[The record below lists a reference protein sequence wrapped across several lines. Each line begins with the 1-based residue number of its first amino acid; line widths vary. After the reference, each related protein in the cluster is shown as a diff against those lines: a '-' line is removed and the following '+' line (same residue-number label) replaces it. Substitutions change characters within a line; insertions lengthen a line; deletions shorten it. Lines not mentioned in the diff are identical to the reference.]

1 MDKSRIYTIAFS
13 LFVILFTISAG
24 FTIVA
29 LDQTNSI
36 GSKVCDDWKETVVM
50 ADDAITH
57 TRSWNE
63 RAISRQYDMLLSPD
77 GAYASAPSIQ
87 TKVKLIQ
94 NFSNEMVAHIILLQV
109 DLAEFV
115 DGPNCK
121 AVAGKRENVA
131 NQIYYP
137 VRVGGVDS
145 IRGFYPYF
153 MTDKMYSEST
163 SRATLL
169 KEAIEKYKKDILSIC
184 EGMDPRSL
192 GLECNDVNGEPW
204 EDVTFGNKSIAST
217 FIILN
222 TLISDVRA
230 AEAEALRF
238 YIANKIDEE

>member
-1 MDKSRIYTIAFS
+1 M
-13 LFVILFTISAG
+13 LVIG
-24 FTIVA
+24 FTIAAGIAIVA
-29 LDQTNSI
+29 MESSSSSDL
-36 GSKVCDDWKETVVM
+36 KKTVVL

-57 TRSWNE
+57 TRSWSE

-87 TKVKLIQ
+87 TEVKLIQ
-94 NFSNEMVAHIILLQV
+94 NLSNEMVAHIILLQV

-137 VRVGGVDS
+137 VRLGGVDS

-163 SRATLL
+163 SRATIL

-192 GLECNDVNGEPW
+192 GLECNDVSGEPW
-204 EDVTFGNKSIAST
+204 ENVTFGNKSIAST

-238 YIANKIDEE
+238 FIANKIDEE

>member
-1 MDKSRIYTIAFS
+1 MDKSRIYTIVFS

-24 FTIVA
+24 FAIVA

-36 GSKVCDDWKETVVM
+36 GTKVCDDWKETVVM

-63 RAISRQYDMLLSPD
+63 RSISRQYDILLSPD

-94 NFSNEMVAHIILLQV
+94 NLSNEMVAHIILLQV
-109 DLAEFV
+109 DLAELV

-121 AVAGKRENVA
+121 AVDGKRENVA
-131 NQIYYP
+131 NHIYYP
-137 VRVGGVDS
+137 VRLGGVDS
-145 IRGFYPYF
+145 LRGFYPY
-153 MTDKMYSEST
+153 MTETYSENT

-184 EGMDPRSL
+184 KGMYPQVL

-204 EDVTFGNKSIAST
+204 EEVTFGNKSIAST

-230 AEAEALRF
+230 AEAETLLFFTAQR
-238 YIANKIDEE
+238 IDKE

>member
-13 LFVILFTISAG
+13 LFVILFTLSAG
-24 FTIVA
+24 FAIVA

-36 GSKVCDDWKETVVM
+36 GAKVCDDWKETVVM

-57 TRSWNE
+57 TRSWSE
-63 RAISRQYDMLLSPD
+63 RAISRQYDMILSPD

-87 TKVKLIQ
+87 TEVKLIQ
-94 NFSNEMVAHIILLQV
+94 YLSNEMVAHIILLQV

-137 VRVGGVDS
+137 VRLGGVDS
-145 IRGFYPYF
+145 IRGFYPY
-153 MTDKMYSEST
+153 MTETYSESA
-163 SRATLL
+163 SPATLL
-169 KEAIEKYKKDILSIC
+169 KEAIEKYKRDILSIC
-184 EGMDPRSL
+184 EGMDPRLL
-192 GLECNDVNGEPW
+192 GLECNNVNGEPW
-204 EDVTFGNKSIAST
+204 EEVTFGNKSIAAT

-238 YIANKIDEE
+238 FIANNIVEEE

>member
-63 RAISRQYDMLLSPD
+63 RTISRQYDMLLSPD

-87 TKVKLIQ
+87 TEVKLIQ
-94 NFSNEMVAHIILLQV
+94 YLSNEMVAHIILLQV

-137 VRVGGVDS
+137 VRLGGVDS
-145 IRGFYPYF
+145 IRGFYPY
-153 MTDKMYSEST
+153 MTETYSESA
-163 SRATLL
+163 SPATLL
-169 KEAIEKYKKDILSIC
+169 KEAIEKYKRDILSIC
-184 EGMDPRSL
+184 EGMDPRLL
-192 GLECNDVNGEPW
+192 GLECNNVNGEPW
-204 EDVTFGNKSIAST
+204 EEVTFGNKSIAAT

-238 YIANKIDEE
+238 FIANNIVEEE

>member
-63 RAISRQYDMLLSPD
+63 RTISRQYDMLLSPD

-87 TKVKLIQ
+87 TEVKLIQ
-94 NFSNEMVAHIILLQV
+94 YLSNEMVAHIILLQV

-131 NQIYYP
+131 YQIYYP
-137 VRVGGVDS
+137 VRLGGVDS
-145 IRGFYPYF
+145 IRGFYPY
-153 MTDKMYSEST
+153 MTETYSESA
-163 SRATLL
+163 SPATLL
-169 KEAIEKYKKDILSIC
+169 KEAIEKYKRDILSIC
-184 EGMDPRSL
+184 EGMDPRLL
-192 GLECNDVNGEPW
+192 GLECNNVNGEPW
-204 EDVTFGNKSIAST
+204 EEVTFGNKSIAAT

-238 YIANKIDEE
+238 FIANKIDEE

>member
-13 LFVILFTISAG
+13 LFVILFTLSAG
-24 FTIVA
+24 FAIVA

-87 TKVKLIQ
+87 TEVKLIQ
-94 NFSNEMVAHIILLQV
+94 NLSNEMVAHIILLQV

-137 VRVGGVDS
+137 VRLGGVDS
-145 IRGFYPYF
+145 IRGFYPY
-153 MTDKMYSEST
+153 MTETYSESA
-163 SRATLL
+163 SPATLL

-204 EDVTFGNKSIAST
+204 EEVTFGNKSIAST

-222 TLISDVRA
+222 MLISDVRA

-238 YIANKIDEE
+238 FIANKIDEE

>member
-1 MDKSRIYTIAFS
+1 MDKSRIYTIVFS
-13 LFVILFTISAG
+13 MLVIG
-24 FTIVA
+24 FTIAAGIAIVA
-29 LDQTNSI
+29 MESSSSSDL
-36 GSKVCDDWKETVVM
+36 KKTVVL

-57 TRSWNE
+57 TRSWSE

-87 TKVKLIQ
+87 TEVKLIQ
-94 NFSNEMVAHIILLQV
+94 NLSNEMVAHIILLQV

-137 VRVGGVDS
+137 VRLGGVDS

-163 SRATLL
+163 SRATIL

-192 GLECNDVNGEPW
+192 GLECNDVSGEPW
-204 EDVTFGNKSIAST
+204 ENVTFGNKSIAST

-238 YIANKIDEE
+238 FIANKIDEE

>member
-13 LFVILFTISAG
+13 LFVILFTLSAG

-36 GSKVCDDWKETVVM
+36 GTKVCDDWKETVVM

-63 RAISRQYDMLLSPD
+63 RTISRQYDMLLSPD
-77 GAYASAPSIQ
+77 GWYASAPSIQ
-87 TKVKLIQ
+87 TEVKLIQ
-94 NFSNEMVAHIILLQV
+94 NLSNEMVAHIILLQV

-121 AVAGKRENVA
+121 AVEGKRENVA

-137 VRVGGVDS
+137 VRLGGIDS
-145 IRGFYPYF
+145 IRGFYPY
-153 MTDKMYSEST
+153 MTETYSEST
-163 SRATLL
+163 SRATQL

-192 GLECNDVNGEPW
+192 GLECNDVNSKPW
-204 EDVTFGNKSIAST
+204 ENVTFGNKSIAST

-238 YIANKIDEE
+238 FIANKIDEE